1 MTKEQKQK
9 IKEEKKNKQLEKKN
23 AKWTEKYG
31 ISFSE
36 VSEKVKTKKSRGFPK
51 FKKFLF
57 RYKKHIKSYVLFL
70 IFGIILASFAIL
82 FPIFTENAISNLT
95 EQNWEKA
102 IMFFALFA
110 GVTILNQAL
119 NSAYSVYGNKISNNL
134 SHSSRMDVISSL
146 SKTQVKKFDTTASG
160 EVMMRSLNDANAI
173 SDSVGFIIS
182 YFTQALGFLMYIF
195 YSLYLNIWLGL
206 ILLTSGILSFIVN
219 NIYLKRFQKY
229 YIRRNIMISEKMY
242 SERAEMVRG
251 IRDVKFLG
259 ISETILSSFK
269 TTSLHRNNAFYDN
282 TKARNWLNMIQTTR
296 NMLFLLAFAIL
307 GVIFVK
313 NSWVPLSAF
322 IVLIMYR
329 GNFYQFFTNVNSLIT
344 EMQTVEIHS
353 ERLMQIFDE
362 NEYPKE
368 KFGNIEI
375 KNLKGKIEFK
385 NVTFAYE
392 DTRPV
397 LNDVSFTIQPNECV
411 GFVGKSGEGK
421 STIVSLIPKL
431 YDTNKGSIYLD
442 DKKIKNLT
450 ENTIRNSIS
459 VVSQMP
465 YIFNKSIKEN
475 LLLAKKDAT
484 MEELETA
491 CKQAQLYNFIQTLP
505 DKYDTKVG
513 EGGIKLSGGQRQR
526 LAIARTLLQNSKIIV
541 FDEATS
547 ALDNES
553 QGKIQIAI
561 DLMKKNRTV
570 IIIAHRLTTIKDCD
584 KIFVLDNHK
593 IIAEG
598 THKELMRS
606 CSIYKNLYKSEE
618 K

>member
-1 MTKEQKQK
+1 MSKKQN
-9 IKEEKKNKQLEKKN
+9 IKEEKKQKQLAKKN
-23 AKWTEKYG
+23 AKWKEKYG
-31 ISFSE
+31 ISFNE
-36 VSEKVKTKKSRGFPK
+36 VSEYVKTKKNKGFPK
-51 FKKFLF
+51 FKQFLF
-57 RYKKHIKSYVLFL
+57 RYKKHIKSYALFL
-70 IFGIILASFAIL
+70 LFGMILAGFAIL

-95 EQNWEKA
+95 EQNWDKA

-110 GVTILNQAL
+110 GVTIFNQLL
-119 NSAYSVYGNKISNNL
+119 NSAYSVYGNRISNNL
-134 SHSSRMDVISSL
+134 SHSARMDVLTSL
-146 SKTQVKKFDTTASG
+146 SKTQIKKFDTTASG

-173 SDSVGFIIS
+173 SDSVGYIIS

-206 ILLTSGILSFIVN
+206 ILLTSGVLSFVIN

-229 YIRRNIMISEKMY
+229 YIKRNLMISERMF

-259 ISETILSSFK
+259 LSETILSSFK
-269 TTSLHRNNAFYDN
+269 STSIHRNNSVHDN
-282 TKARNWLNMIQTTR
+282 TKARNWLNIIQTSR
-296 NMLFLLAFAIL
+296 NMLFLLLFAIL

-313 NSWVPLSAF
+313 NNWVALSAF

-329 GNFYQFFTNVNSLIT
+329 GNFYQFFTNVNNLIS
-344 EMQTVEIHS
+344 EMQNVEIHS

-362 NEYPKE
+362 KEYPSE
-368 KFGNIEI
+368 KFGNVDI
-375 KNLKGKIEFK
+375 KNFNGKVEFK
-385 NVTFAYE
+385 NVTFAYDE
-392 DTRPV
+392 KRPV
-397 LNDVSFTIQPNECV
+397 LNNVCFTIQPNECV

-421 STIVSLIPKL
+421 STIISLIPKL
-431 YDTNKGSIYLD
+431 YDTNKGRIYLD
-442 DKKIKNLT
+442 DKKISSLT
-450 ENTIRNSIS
+450 EETIRNNIS

-465 YIFNKSIKEN
+465 YIFNITIKEN
-475 LLLAKKDAT
+475 LMLAKNDAT
-484 MEELETA
+484 MEEIELA
-491 CKQAQLYNFIQTLP
+491 CKQAQLFDFIQSLP
-505 DKYDTKVG
+505 EKYDTKVG

-526 LAIARTLLQNSKIIV
+526 LAIARALLRQSKVII

-553 QGKIQIAI
+553 QGKIQEAI

-584 KIFVLDNHK
+584 KIFVLDDHK

-598 THKELMRS
+598 NHKELMHS